1 MAGGGGDALARGW
14 EGPQSGL
21 GGAWRQ
27 AAANAPDLPLACSPP
42 VCHGD
47 PRDGAWAPLF
57 RPGRL
62 TDGGASAPTAGGL
75 VGLTFSPTNRKAE
88 AGRGG
93 VDIEAS
99 WGPWS

>member
-1 MAGGGGDALARGW
+1 MRWPEDGRVRSPVS
-14 EGPQSGL
+14 EGL
-21 GGAWRQ
+21 GDRRRQ
-27 AAANAPDLPLACSPP
+27 TPPVLPLACSPP
-42 VCHGD
+42 VCPGD

-75 VGLTFSPTNRKAE
+75 VGAYFLPDQLKAE